1 MKIIAYRKF
10 AYIFS
15 GFVMIACLAA
25 IFTWGFRWG
34 TDFTGGSL
42 IEVKF
47 LAERPSA
54 DVLATRLGDTFGK
67 VSIQP
72 TGEKNVIL
80 RARDLTEVEHQ
91 ALLAQIAGTANYKTV
106 LLEARFDSIGPV
118 IGAELKR
125 KSVTAIALVL
135 VMIVLF
141 ITYAFW
147 GVSHPVASWKY
158 GVAAIVALAHDV
170 IVSTGVFSAL
180 GHYYGVEVDTLFVTA
195 LLTILGFSVHD
206 TIVVFDRIREN
217 LKRHGKQAY
226 DEIVGESLHQT
237 IGRSLATTF
246 VVILVLA
253 ALFFYGAASTK
264 YFALALIVGMTSGAY
279 SSIFVASPLLVTW
292 HKFQTRVRK

>member
-1 MKIIAYRKF
+1 ML
-10 AYIFS
+10 
-15 GFVMIACLAA
+15 VCLAA

-47 LAERPSA
+47 LAERPA
-54 DVLATRLGDTFGK
+54 VGVIATRLGDILGN

-72 TGEKNVIL
+72 TGEKNVIF
-80 RARDLTEVEHQ
+80 RARDLSEVEHQ
-91 ALLAQIAGTANYKTV
+91 AFLAKIAGIANYKTV
-106 LLEARFDSIGPV
+106 LEEARFDSIGPV

-135 VMIVLF
+135 VMIIIF

-170 IVSTGVFSAL
+170 IVSTGVFSVL

-217 LKRHGKQAY
+217 LKRYGKRAY

-253 ALFFYGAASTK
+253 VLFYYGAASTK

-292 HKFQTRVRK
+292 HKWQTRGRK

>member
-15 GFVMIACLAA
+15 GIVMIACLAA
-25 IFTWGFRWG
+25 ISVWGFRWG

-47 LAERPSA
+47 LADRPSS
-54 DVLATRLGDTFGK
+54 DILASRLGDAFGK

-91 ALLAQIAGTANYKTV
+91 ALLTQIAGIADHKTV
-106 LLEARFDSIGPV
+106 LEEARFDSIGPV

-135 VMIVLF
+135 VMIIIF

-170 IVSTGVFSAL
+170 IVSTGVFSVL

-253 ALFFYGAASTK
+253 ALFYYGAASTK

-292 HKFQTRVRK
+292 HKF